1 MATAKSPLPASGK
14 NGKTDGGGPHP
25 AVSVAGQRRSAY
37 RRKIILKTHL
47 SPGDLCTLTA
57 AIESLHATYPGQFLT
72 DVRTSCDD
80 LFKYNPRIT
89 KLTDA
94 EAETIEMHYT
104 DMVNCSD
111 TVPNTFL
118 RGYCYDL
125 GKKLGLPLELTTNR
139 PQIYLA
145 TDEQAANPMAGPGG
159 KGPSRYWL
167 VTAGIKK
174 DFTLKQWPV
183 EYYQQVVDHFRSKI
197 QFVQIGSDEH
207 DHPKLDGV
215 INLVGQ
221 TDVRQLVQ
229 LVYHAQGALGPI
241 TLLQHLCAAFEKP
254 YMALLGGREPVI
266 WTQYPL
272 QTTFH
277 TLGKLPCCRTRSCWR
292 SRVVR
297 LNDGSEQDN
306 SLCDSPVVDMQ
317 RPVGKCMAIIKPQEV
332 IRGIEAF
339 YDGGVLEYA
348 DAAAPPVPL
357 PHIVNPDSSASTPH
371 DDNEPPFEIVAYSAW
386 GFDVNIMPAW
396 TNRDWMD
403 ATDKGFAYHCLPMVM
418 ANQSGWF
425 VLAPHS
431 VTAEWN
437 GGPAVTDLKL
447 EIVGEPKSVQALSS
461 VGSGI
466 LTWTIPYVFRTPPG
480 WNLLC
485 RGPANLVKDGICPL
499 EGLVET
505 DWSFASFS
513 MNWKFTRPGK
523 CEFKEGEPIAMLV
536 PFRRCDLEAFRPRF
550 AELKESPELDQGYST
565 WIKSRQDFW
574 AAQNRGDPQ
583 ALRQRFQKHYTRGCT
598 NKGIYF
604 ADHQKARE
612 LATFVKPPAAAES
625 DGTREKDDRIRQ

>member
-1 MATAKSPLPASGK
+1 MAAVKHHSPGDRNREKLAAALPRLPVPSTGE
-14 NGKTDGGGPHP
+14 PQRHP
-25 AVSVAGQRRSAY
+25 DP
-37 RRKIILKTHL
+37 RKIILKTHL

-57 AIESLHATYPGQFLT
+57 AIESLHATYPGRFLT

-80 LFKYNPRIT
+80 LFKYSRRIT

-104 DMVNCSD
+104 DLVNRSD
-111 TVPNTFL
+111 DVPNSFL

-125 GKKLGLPLELTTNR
+125 GKKLGIPIELTTNR
-139 PQIYLA
+139 PQIYLS
-145 TDEQAANPMAGPGG
+145 TDEQAANPMVGPGG

-174 DFTLKQWPV
+174 DFTLKQWPL
-183 EYYQQVVDHFRSKI
+183 EYYQQVVDHFRGKL
-197 QFVQIGSDEH
+197 QFVQVGSDEH
-207 DHPKLDGV
+207 DHPKLEGV

-221 TDVRQLVQ
+221 TDIRQLIQ
-229 LVYHAQGALGPI
+229 LVYHAQGGLGPI

-266 WTQYPL
+266 WTQYPI

-297 LNDGSEQDN
+297 LNDGCEQDN
-306 SLCDSPVVDMQ
+306 SLCDSPVLDMQ
-317 RPVGKCMAIIKPQEV
+317 RPVGKCMAIIKPQDV
-332 IRGIEAF
+332 IRGIETL
-339 YDGGVLEYA
+339 YEGGALVYA
-348 DAAAPPVPL
+348 DAELVPPRAPVTPATEL
-357 PHIVNPDSSASTPH
+357 EMHASNSTN
-371 DDNEPPFEIVAYSAW
+371 NEPPAAEIVAHSAW
-386 GFDVNIMPAW
+386 GFGVKIVPAW

-403 ATDKGFAYHCLPMVM
+403 ASDKGFAYHCLPMVM

-425 VLAPHS
+425 VLAPHD

-437 GGPAVTDLKL
+437 GGPALTDLKV
-447 EIVGEPKSVQALSS
+447 EIAGEPSSVQALSS

-466 LTWTIPYVFRTPPG
+466 VTWTIPYVFRTPPG

-485 RGPANLVKDGICPL
+485 RGPANFVRDGIFPL

-513 MNWKFTRPGK
+513 MNWKFTRPGR

-536 PFRRCDLEAFRPRF
+536 PFRRRDLEAFRPRF
-550 AELKESPELDQGYST
+550 AELKENPELDQGYST
-565 WIKSRQDFW
+565 WIKSRQEFW
-574 AAQNRGDPQ
+574 EAQRRGDAD
-583 ALRQRFQKHYTRGCT
+583 ALRQRFQKHYTRGYS
-598 NKGIYF
+598 NKGAYF
-604 ADHQKARE
+604 ADHQKSRE
-612 LATFVKPPAAAES
+612 LAEFSKPSASSERAGAP
-625 DGTREKDDRIRQ
+625 